1 MKLEHQYSTFAI
13 DTLPC
18 RMCHASAVLPVTDDR
33 LLCAFFGGSYEGESD
48 VGIYLCMLDKGVHI
62 KHSFIKVS
70 NEAHWNPVLFCVSE
84 DRLALFFKVGNI
96 IAQWSTFV
104 CYSSDGGE
112 NWSEPVPLIDG
123 DKGGR
128 GPVRNPPLRLKSGRI
143 LCPASSEQGEWHS
156 FVDISDDNL
165 MTLEKSADIYADHE
179 LIAPRNRDLEKKIA
193 VSEQS
198 YGGQGIIQPA
208 LWEDSSGVHMLLRS
222 TFGRILRSDSLDE
235 GQNWCKPYAVNMPN
249 NNSGIATSYYKD
261 TLFLACNPVA
271 DNWGART
278 PMTLFTSENGIDFK
292 EAVVLETQKAEF
304 SYPCLYVLNNS
315 LYISYTSKRTN
326 IRIHKYN
333 FV

>member
-1 MKLEHQYSTFAI
+1 MKKASLIVMALFVVASVIGVMVIEKNRKSPQDRFLETSQTVKQTDGYVPVKILNNEGNLQYEF
-13 DTLPC
+13 L
-18 RMCHASAVLPVTDDR
+18 
-33 LLCAFFGGSYEGESD
+33 SYEFVDDKDIEKQTKYKAEYFIEGKVPPSDYVVKWTDFDAMARDYPKFDEWRKSDCSKGMTEGEYEEFMRIHEPEYTID
-48 VGIYLCMLDKGVHI
+48 KHVKTKYLFVKCRITYIGGGRK
-62 KHSFIKVS
+62 KVPMDDF
-70 NEAHWNPVLFCVSE
+70 N
-84 DRLALFFKVGNI
+84 LFFMCGNDYRGSGDI
-96 IAQWSTFV
+96 D
-104 CYSSDGGE
+104 CY
-112 NWSEPVPLIDG
+112 
-123 DKGGR
+123 
-128 GPVRNPPLRLKSGRI
+128 
-143 LCPASSEQGEWHS
+143 
-156 FVDISDDNL
+156 F
-165 MTLEKSADIYADHE
+165 DH
-179 LIAPRNRDLEKKIA
+179 P
-193 VSEQS
+193 
-198 YGGQGIIQPA
+198 QPA